1 MNIKQTKKDAL
12 ARLSGKWPKA
22 LVLTLIYI
30 LIIFTF
36 TYVGNYC
43 LSLATN
49 APILQVLIDLVILG
63 ISLPLSF
70 GVTATFVDL
79 SKGKDVSY
87 TEFINKSILN
97 FSKVWRV
104 TFAIALKIILPIIL
118 FTIAVI
124 VITMLCTS
132 MISTSAEDISLGAVA
147 GIFSIAYLAIMIFA
161 FVKFLPYALSFL
173 VLANEPDK
181 TAKEIIETSTVLME
195 NKKLEYLL
203 LILSFFGWLLL
214 IALVAMLVEHFTQ
227 ATITTDIIANI
238 GAILLSPYI
247 LVSQIVYYEKLA
259 NKSDK
264 DTTKNEVKEDASS
277 ENK

>member
-264 DTTKNEVKEDASS
+264 DTTKNELKEDASS

>member
-12 ARLSGKWPKA
+12 TRLSGKWPKA

-30 LIIFTF
+30 LIVFTL

-132 MISTSAEDISLGAVA
+132 MISNSAEDISLGAVA

-214 IALVAMLVEHFTQ
+214 IALVAMLVGHFTQ

-264 DTTKNEVKEDASS
+264 DTTKNELNEDASS

>member
-12 ARLSGKWPKA
+12 ARLAGKWPKA

-30 LIIFTF
+30 LIVFTL

-43 LSLATN
+43 LNLATN
-49 APILQVLIDLVILG
+49 APILQVLIELVILG

-132 MISTSAEDISLGAVA
+132 MISTSAENISLGAVA

-214 IALVAMLVEHFTQ
+214 IALVAMLVGHFTQ

-264 DTTKNEVKEDASS
+264 DTTKNELNEDASS